1 MWRFEMQPPIDFEN
15 SHPDMEKI
23 IESDKLL
30 PVTKSVAKM
39 LMRNPYTSLGRFF
52 KKLSNEN
59 LEILMEIID
68 EGDSEFNDGLED
80 VVLMTEMLSRAEG
93 VPSQSVEDITEN
105 VNYFGACVTCVSL
118 ARKGLVR
125 VYYDN
130 MSFGT
135 DQGEKILVEKL

>member
-1 MWRFEMQPPIDFEN
+1 MEDDPIDFEN

-23 IESDKLL
+23 IASDKLL

-39 LMRNPYTSLGRFF
+39 LMRNPYTSLGKFF

-68 EGDSEFNDGLED
+68 EGDSEFNERMED
-80 VVLMTEMLSRAEG
+80 IVLMTEMLSRAEG
-93 VPSQSVEDITEN
+93 VPSQSVEEITEN
-105 VNYFGACVTCVSL
+105 VNYFGACITCVSL

>member
-1 MWRFEMQPPIDFEN
+1 MQNDPINFEN
-15 SHPDMEKI
+15 STPNMEKI
-23 IESDKLL
+23 IDSEGLL

-39 LMRNPYTSLGRFF
+39 LMRNPYTSLGKFF
-52 KKLSNEN
+52 KKLSDEN
-59 LEILMEIID
+59 LQTLMEIID
-68 EGDSEFNDGLED
+68 EGDSEFNDGMED

-93 VPSQSVEDITEN
+93 VPSQSIEDITEN

-135 DQGEKILVEKL
+135 DQGEKVLVERL

>member
-1 MWRFEMQPPIDFEN
+1 MQNDPIDFEN
-15 SHPDMEKI
+15 SHPCMEKI

-39 LMRNPYTSLGRFF
+39 LMRNPYTSLGKFF
-52 KKLSNEN
+52 TKLSDEN
-59 LEILMEIID
+59 LEVLMEIID
-68 EGDSEFNDGLED
+68 EGDSEFNDGMED

-93 VPSQSVEDITEN
+93 VPSESVEEITEN
-105 VNYFGACVTCVSL
+105 VNYFGMCVTCVSL

-130 MSFGT
+130 MSFGK
-135 DQGEKILVEKL
+135 DQGDQIIVERID

>member
-1 MWRFEMQPPIDFEN
+1 MEDPIDFEN
-15 SHPDMEKI
+15 SHPCMEKI

-39 LMRNPYTSLGRFF
+39 LMRNPYISLGKFF
-52 KKLSNEN
+52 KKLSDEN
-59 LEILMEIID
+59 LQVLSEIIE
-68 EGDSEFNDGLED
+68 EGDSEFNDGMED
-80 VVLMTEMLSRAEG
+80 IILMTEMLSRAEG
-93 VPSQSVEDITEN
+93 VPSQCIEDITEN

-125 VYYDN
+125 VYYEN

-135 DQGEKILVEKL
+135 DQGEKVLVERL

>member
-1 MWRFEMQPPIDFEN
+1 MQDDPIDFEN

-59 LEILMEIID
+59 LEVLMEIID
-68 EGDSEFNDGLED
+68 EGDSEFNERMED
-80 VVLMTEMLSRAEG
+80 IVLMTEMLSRAEG
-93 VPSQSVEDITEN
+93 VPSQSVDEITEN
-105 VNYFGACVTCVSL
+105 VNYFGACITCVSL

-130 MSFGT
+130 MSFGA
-135 DQGEKILVEKL
+135 DNGDKMIVEKI

>member
-1 MWRFEMQPPIDFEN
+1 MEDDIDFEN
-15 SHPDMEKI
+15 SHPCMEKI

-30 PVTKSVAKM
+30 PVTKAVAKM

-52 KKLSNEN
+52 KKLSDEN
-59 LEILMEIID
+59 LQALMEIID
-68 EGDSEFNDGLED
+68 EGDSEFNEGMED

-93 VPSQSVEDITEN
+93 VPSQCIEDITEN
-105 VNYFGACVTCVSL
+105 VNYFGACITCVSL

-135 DQGEKILVEKL
+135 DQGDKVIVERL

>member
-1 MWRFEMQPPIDFEN
+1 MEDDPIDFEN

-23 IESDKLL
+23 IASDKLL

-39 LMRNPYTSLGRFF
+39 LMRNPYTSLGKFF

-68 EGDSEFNDGLED
+68 EGDSEFNERMED
-80 VVLMTEMLSRAEG
+80 IVLMTEMLSRAEG
-93 VPSQSVEDITEN
+93 VPSQSVEEITEN
-105 VNYFGACVTCVSL
+105 VNYFGACITCVSL

-135 DQGEKILVEKL
+135 DNGDKMIVEKI

>member
-1 MWRFEMQPPIDFEN
+1 MEDPIDFEN

-68 EGDSEFNDGLED
+68 EGDSEFNERMED
-80 VVLMTEMLSRAEG
+80 IVLMTEMLSRAEG
-93 VPSQSVEDITEN
+93 VPSQSVDEITEN
-105 VNYFGACVTCVSL
+105 VNYFGACITCVSL

-130 MSFGT
+130 MSFGK
-135 DQGEKILVEKL
+135 DQGDKVIVERI

>member
-1 MWRFEMQPPIDFEN
+1 MQDDPIDFEN

-68 EGDSEFNDGLED
+68 EGDSEFNDRMED
-80 VVLMTEMLSRAEG
+80 IVLMTEMLSRAEG
-93 VPSQSVEDITEN
+93 VPSQSVDEITEN
-105 VNYFGACVTCVSL
+105 VNYFGACITCVSL

-135 DQGEKILVEKL
+135 DNGDKMIVEKI

>member
-1 MWRFEMQPPIDFEN
+1 MEDPIDFEN

-30 PVTKSVAKM
+30 SVTKSVAKM

-68 EGDSEFNDGLED
+68 EGDSEFNERMED
-80 VVLMTEMLSRAEG
+80 IVLMTEMLSRAEG
-93 VPSQSVEDITEN
+93 VPSQSVDEITEN
-105 VNYFGACVTCVSL
+105 VNYFGACITCVSL

-130 MSFGT
+130 MSFGR
-135 DQGEKILVEKL
+135 DQGDKVLVERI

>member
-1 MWRFEMQPPIDFEN
+1 MQDDPIDFEN

-39 LMRNPYTSLGRFF
+39 LMRNPYTSLGKFF
-52 KKLSNEN
+52 KKLSDEN

-68 EGDSEFNDGLED
+68 EGDSEFNERMED
-80 VVLMTEMLSRAEG
+80 IVLMTEMLSRAEG
-93 VPSQSVEDITEN
+93 VPSQSVDEITEN
-105 VNYFGACVTCVSL
+105 VNYFGACITCVSL

-130 MSFGT
+130 MSFGA
-135 DQGEKILVEKL
+135 DNGDKMIVEKI

>member
-1 MWRFEMQPPIDFEN
+1 MEDPIDFEN
-15 SHPDMEKI
+15 SHPCMEKI

-39 LMRNPYTSLGRFF
+39 LMRNPYISLGKFF
-52 KKLSNEN
+52 KKLSDEN
-59 LEILMEIID
+59 LQVLSEIIE
-68 EGDSEFNDGLED
+68 EGDSEFNDGMED
-80 VVLMTEMLSRAEG
+80 IVLMTEMLSRAEG
-93 VPSQSVEDITEN
+93 VPSQCIDDITEN

-130 MSFGT
+130 MSFGR
-135 DQGEKILVEKL
+135 DQGDKVLVERL

>member
-1 MWRFEMQPPIDFEN
+1 MQNDPINFEN
-15 SHPDMEKI
+15 STPNMEKI
-23 IESDKLL
+23 IDAEGLL

-39 LMRNPYTSLGRFF
+39 LMRNPYTSLGKFF
-52 KKLSNEN
+52 KKLSDEN
-59 LEILMEIID
+59 LQTLMEIID
-68 EGDSEFNDGLED
+68 EGDSEFNDGMED

-93 VPSQSVEDITEN
+93 VPSQSIEDITEN

-130 MSFGT
+130 MSFGK
-135 DQGEKILVEKL
+135 DQGEKVLVEKL

>member
-1 MWRFEMQPPIDFEN
+1 MEDDPIDFEN

-23 IESDKLL
+23 IASDKLL

-68 EGDSEFNDGLED
+68 EGDSEFNERMED
-80 VVLMTEMLSRAEG
+80 IVLMTEMLSRAEG
-93 VPSQSVEDITEN
+93 VPSQSVDEITEN
-105 VNYFGACVTCVSL
+105 VNYFGACITCVSL

-135 DQGEKILVEKL
+135 DNGDKMIVEKI

>member
-1 MWRFEMQPPIDFEN
+1 MQNDPIDFEN

-23 IESDKLL
+23 IGSDKLL
-30 PVTKSVAKM
+30 PITKSVAKM
-39 LMRNPYTSLGRFF
+39 LMRNPYTSLGKFF
-52 KKLSNEN
+52 KKLSDEN

-135 DQGEKILVEKL
+135 DSGDKIIVEKL

>member
-1 MWRFEMQPPIDFEN
+1 MQDDPIDFEN

-68 EGDSEFNDGLED
+68 EGDSEFNERMED
-80 VVLMTEMLSRAEG
+80 IVLMTEMLSRAEG
-93 VPSQSVEDITEN
+93 VSSQSIEDITEN

-125 VYYDN
+125 VYYEN

-135 DQGEKILVEKL
+135 DQGEKVLVERL

>member
-1 MWRFEMQPPIDFEN
+1 MQDDPIDFEN

-23 IESDKLL
+23 IGSDKLL
-30 PVTKSVAKM
+30 PVTRSVAKM
-39 LMRNPYTSLGRFF
+39 LMRNPYTSLGKFF

-59 LEILMEIID
+59 LEVLMEIID
-68 EGDSEFNDGLED
+68 EGDSEFNERMED
-80 VVLMTEMLSRAEG
+80 IVLMTEMLSRAEG
-93 VPSQSVEDITEN
+93 VPSQSVEEITEN
-105 VNYFGACVTCVSL
+105 VNYFGACITCVSL

-135 DQGEKILVEKL
+135 DNGDKMIVEKI

>member
-1 MWRFEMQPPIDFEN
+1 MQDDPIDFEN

-68 EGDSEFNDGLED
+68 EGDSEFNERMED
-80 VVLMTEMLSRAEG
+80 IVLMTEMLSRAEG
-93 VPSQSVEDITEN
+93 VPSQSVDEITEN
-105 VNYFGACVTCVSL
+105 VNYFGACITCVSL

-130 MSFGT
+130 MSFGR
-135 DQGEKILVEKL
+135 DHGDKVLVEKI

>member
-1 MWRFEMQPPIDFEN
+1 MQDDHIDFEN

-23 IESDKLL
+23 IGSDKLL
-30 PVTKSVAKM
+30 PVTRSVAKM
-39 LMRNPYTSLGRFF
+39 LMRNPYTSLGKFF

-59 LEILMEIID
+59 LEVLMEIID
-68 EGDSEFNDGLED
+68 EGDSEFNERMED
-80 VVLMTEMLSRAEG
+80 IVLMTEMLSRAEG
-93 VPSQSVEDITEN
+93 VPSESIEEITEN

-125 VYYDN
+125 VYYEN

-135 DQGEKILVEKL
+135 DHGEKVLVERL

>member
-1 MWRFEMQPPIDFEN
+1 MEDPIDFEN

-68 EGDSEFNDGLED
+68 EGDSEFNERMED
-80 VVLMTEMLSRAEG
+80 IVLMTEMLSRAEG
-93 VPSQSVEDITEN
+93 VPSQSVDEITEN
-105 VNYFGACVTCVSL
+105 VNYFGACITCVSL

-130 MSFGT
+130 MSFGR
-135 DQGEKILVEKL
+135 DHGDKVLVEKI

>member
-1 MWRFEMQPPIDFEN
+1 MEDDPIDFEN

-23 IESDKLL
+23 IGSDKLL
-30 PVTKSVAKM
+30 PVTRSVAKM

-68 EGDSEFNDGLED
+68 EGDSEFNERMED
-80 VVLMTEMLSRAEG
+80 IVLMTEMLSRAEG
-93 VPSQSVEDITEN
+93 VPSQSVDEITEN
-105 VNYFGACVTCVSL
+105 VNYFGACITCVSL

-130 MSFGT
+130 MSFGA
-135 DQGEKILVEKL
+135 DNGDKMIVEKI

>member
-1 MWRFEMQPPIDFEN
+1 MEDPIDFEN

-39 LMRNPYTSLGRFF
+39 LMRNPYISLGKFF
-52 KKLSNEN
+52 KKLSDEN
-59 LEILMEIID
+59 LQVLSEIIE
-68 EGDSEFNDGLED
+68 EGDSEFNDGMED
-80 VVLMTEMLSRAEG
+80 IVLMTEMLSRAEG
-93 VPSQSVEDITEN
+93 VPSQCIEDITEN

-125 VYYDN
+125 VYYEN

-135 DQGEKILVEKL
+135 DQGEKVLVERL

>member
-1 MWRFEMQPPIDFEN
+1 MQDPIDFEN
-15 SHPDMEKI
+15 SHPCMEKI
-23 IESDKLL
+23 IASDKLL

-39 LMRNPYTSLGRFF
+39 LMRNPYISLGRFF
-52 KKLSNEN
+52 KKLSDEN
-59 LEILMEIID
+59 LQVLSEIIE
-68 EGDSEFNDGLED
+68 EGDSEFNEGMED
-80 VVLMTEMLSRAEG
+80 IVLMTEMLSRAEG
-93 VPSQSVEDITEN
+93 VPSQSIEDITEN

>member
-1 MWRFEMQPPIDFEN
+1 MQDDPIDFEN

-30 PVTKSVAKM
+30 AVTKSVAKM

-68 EGDSEFNDGLED
+68 EGDSEFNERMED
-80 VVLMTEMLSRAEG
+80 IVLMTEMLSRAEG
-93 VPSQSVEDITEN
+93 VPSQSVDEITEN
-105 VNYFGACVTCVSL
+105 VNYFGACITCVSL

-130 MSFGT
+130 MSFGA
-135 DQGEKILVEKL
+135 DNGDKMIVEKI

>member
-1 MWRFEMQPPIDFEN
+1 MQDDPIDFEN

-68 EGDSEFNDGLED
+68 EGDSEFNDRMED
-80 VVLMTEMLSRAEG
+80 IVLMTEMLSRAEG
-93 VPSQSVEDITEN
+93 VPSQSVDEITEN
-105 VNYFGACVTCVSL
+105 VNYFGACITCVSL

-135 DQGEKILVEKL
+135 DHGDKIIVEKI

>member
-1 MWRFEMQPPIDFEN
+1 MQDDPIDFEN
-15 SHPDMEKI
+15 SHPCMEKI

-39 LMRNPYTSLGRFF
+39 LMRNPYTSLGKFF
-52 KKLSNEN
+52 KKLSDEN
-59 LEILMEIID
+59 LQVLMEIID
-68 EGDSEFNDGLED
+68 EGDSEFNEGMED

-93 VPSQSVEDITEN
+93 VPSQCIEDITEN
-105 VNYFGACVTCVSL
+105 VNYFGACITCVSL

-130 MSFGT
+130 MSFGK
-135 DQGEKILVEKL
+135 DQGEKILVEKI